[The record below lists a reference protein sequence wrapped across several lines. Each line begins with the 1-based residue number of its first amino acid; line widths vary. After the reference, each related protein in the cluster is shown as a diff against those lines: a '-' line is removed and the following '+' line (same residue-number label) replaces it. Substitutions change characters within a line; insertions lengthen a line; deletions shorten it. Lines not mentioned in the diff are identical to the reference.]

1 MDQMGHSELIIL
13 NKITIRSRS
22 DSQLLINAKQVP
34 LFDQM
39 DDRLLDAICARLKP
53 YLCAPGTCLVREGD
67 PVIEMLF
74 IVRGRLNSY
83 TTNGG
88 RTGSST
94 HAALVQT
101 IFVVRNC

>member
-13 NKITIRSRS
+13 NKITISSCS

-53 YLCAPGTCLVREGD
+53 YLCTPGTCLVREGD

-74 IVRGRLNSY
+74 IV
-83 TTNGG
+83 
-88 RTGSST
+88 
-94 HAALVQT
+94 
-101 IFVVRNC
+101 